1 MNKIY
6 KKYIKL
12 VPVYI
17 LIQVLILNDVLFF
30 NYINPYFYL
39 ALIISW
45 PIKNEKWIL
54 LVYAF
59 FLGFFIDLFNGS
71 LGFHSTATVFT
82 AFVRSSLIKIT
93 IPHNILSENDEISQ
107 TKIGKKSFITYSFLV
122 ILLQHL
128 IIFLLEHLSFNLQIL
143 FKVIASSLVTLTL
156 ILILEI
162 VKSSKK

>member
-30 NYINPYFYL
+30 NYINPYLYL

>member
-12 VPVYI
+12 VPVYV

-45 PIKNEKWIL
+45 PIKNDKWIL
-54 LVYAF
+54 LIYAF

-162 VKSSKK
+162 IKSSKK